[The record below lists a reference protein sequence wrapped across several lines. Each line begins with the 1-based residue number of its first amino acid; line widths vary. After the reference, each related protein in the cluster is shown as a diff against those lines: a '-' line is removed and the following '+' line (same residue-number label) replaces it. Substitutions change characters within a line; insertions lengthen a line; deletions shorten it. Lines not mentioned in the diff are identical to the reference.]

1 MKIGYE
7 LTIEQTQKL
16 SMTPELIQAIQI
28 LQYNNQELN
37 EYIDKELLE
46 NPILESEYHKES
58 DTEIDI
64 DSLRD
69 QLIQAD
75 ENVEAYKQWESHSTS
90 DEYSYENFVAF
101 NYTLTEFLIEQLHFS
116 SLKGQDAEI
125 GRYIIENIDDNGYLS
140 MSLEEICSV
149 LDVDLDSCERVLD
162 LIHTFEPSGVG
173 ARDLNECLIIQLA
186 SLGELTDEIEFIIS
200 NRLKDLADNKYAL
213 ISKEVGISLTE
224 VQEIADLIKTLEPKP
239 GRGFD
244 SDNSIKYILPD
255 IYVEETNG
263 EYIVSA
269 NDGSTPSLHIS
280 SYYNSLTEEAKSDKE
295 LSNYLNNR
303 FNSAMW
309 LMKSIEQRKKTI
321 YNVASA
327 IVQFQNDFF
336 AKGERFL
343 KPLTLKQIAET
354 VGVHESTVSR
364 AINGKYMQC
373 PRGVFELKYFFTG
386 GILNED
392 GSGVSSNSIKSM
404 IKEFVDA
411 EDDKKPLSDS
421 KISEMLHE
429 KGIDISRRTVAKYR
443 DDIGILPSSKRKR
456 F

>member
-162 LIHTFEPSGVG
+162 VIHTFEPSGVG

-213 ISKEVGISLTE
+213 ISKEMGISIAE
-224 VQEIADLIKTLEPKP
+224 VQGIADLIKTLEPKP

-244 SDNSIKYILPD
+244 SDNSIKYIIPD

-263 EYIVSA
+263 EYVVSA
-269 NDGSTPSLHIS
+269 NDVSTPSLHIS

-443 DDIGILPSSKRKR
+443 DDIGILPSSKRRR